1 MIYESKSTNLSKQ
14 YDTYELAHGTIRR
27 NELSFQVAE
36 ISQVII
42 HKRFDGFLFAKI
54 TGDHGTI
61 SIGSHSAVGFG
72 KAVENRKPQVVAFL
86 TELLNQLPVTC
97 RIQVGSN
104 GWKWTGIFM
113 LGLVGLAVTLLL
125 VVLVVMTV
133 GQPTGRSTMD
143 FPWGKLALLPV
154 VGFAGWRIVRLGGK
168 KVLTRDETKNYL
180 ASV

>member
-72 KAVENRKPQVVAFL
+72 KAVENRKPQVVEFL
-86 TELLNQLPVTC
+86 TELLHQLPATC

-104 GWKWTGIFM
+104 GWKWTGYFM
-113 LGLVGLAVTLLL
+113 LGLVGLVVALLL
-125 VVLVVMTV
+125 VVLTVMIV
-133 GQPTGRSTMD
+133 NPSSRHSTMD
-143 FPWGKLALLPV
+143 IHWGKLALLPV
-154 VGFAGWRIVRLGGK
+154 LGYSGWRIVRLGGK
-168 KVLTRDETKNYL
+168 KVLSRDETKNYL